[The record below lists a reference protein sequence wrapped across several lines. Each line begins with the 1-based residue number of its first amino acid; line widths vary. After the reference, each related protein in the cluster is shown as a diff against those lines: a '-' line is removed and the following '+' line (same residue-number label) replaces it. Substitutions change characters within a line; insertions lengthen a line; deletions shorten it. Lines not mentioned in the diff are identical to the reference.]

1 MTFPKLKMSD
11 HNPDRLERVRS
22 LVGLLV
28 GPIVFLAILLYP
40 VGNIS
45 GAAHKLLAVLSLV
58 VIFWITEPIPIPA
71 TALLGSILAVLFGV
85 APVQEVFAPYGDPII
100 FLFMGSFI
108 VARSMT
114 IHNLD
119 RRFAGMILRRE
130 RLAGS
135 PAGIIFAIGIIATVL
150 SMWMSNTAVAAM
162 MMPIAMCVL
171 QPFTV
176 NDPKSRIV
184 GDGALVVAYAASI
197 GGIATPVGTP
207 PNLITMALLRKTLD
221 VNISFFQWMLIGVP
235 ISLLMF
241 LALFLMV
248 RGKNGGAATPHSSSI
263 AECIGISASRLSRG
277 ERNTLVAFGT
287 MVSLWVIPGFIGI
300 FWGTNS
306 HIYRLYNER
315 IPESAAAILAAVLLF
330 LLPVNF
336 KEREFTI
343 SWKEAV
349 KISWGTILLFGGGLS
364 LGTLMLKTGL
374 GDALGGVILQATG
387 QVSLMTLT
395 AVSLAAA
402 VVLTEF
408 TSNTAAANIIVP
420 VAISLA
426 KALNLPPIPP
436 VLGACF
442 GSSLAFMLP
451 ISTPPNAIA
460 YATGRVPM
468 TRMILAGIKLDIVAA
483 AIVLLVLKLYCAL
496 M

>member
-1 MTFPKLKMSD
+1 MSD
-11 HNPDRLERVRS
+11 HSQDRFERARS

-28 GPIVFLAILLYP
+28 GPIGFVLLLLYP
-40 VGNIS
+40 VKDIS
-45 GAAHKLLAVLSLV
+45 GAAHSLLAVLWLV

-71 TALLGSILAVLFGV
+71 TALLGSILAVLCGV
-85 APVQEVFAPYGDPII
+85 APVQEVFAPYGDPVI

-108 VARSMT
+108 VAKSMT
-114 IHNLD
+114 IHGLD

-130 RLAGS
+130 SLSGS
-135 PAGIIFAIGIIATVL
+135 PAGIIFAIGIISTL
-150 SMWMSNTAVAAM
+150 ISMWMSNTAVAAM

-171 QPFTV
+171 EPYGGK
-176 NDPKSRIV
+176 DSRSRII

-197 GGIATPVGTP
+197 GGIATPVGSP
-207 PNLITMALLRKTLD
+207 PNLITLALIRKTLNVD
-221 VNISFFQWMLIGVP
+221 IPFFQWMLIGVP
-235 ISLLMF
+235 LSLLMF
-241 LALFLMV
+241 LALFLMMRV
-248 RGKNGGAATPHSSSI
+248 GRGGVAERHHRSI
-263 AECIGISASRLSRG
+263 AECVGISASRLSRG

-300 FWGTNS
+300 FWGTDS
-306 HIYRLYNER
+306 PLYRLYNER
-315 IPESAAAILAAVLLF
+315 MPESAAAILAAVLLF

-336 KEREFTI
+336 RERKFTI
-343 SWKEAV
+343 SWREAV

-364 LGTLMLKTGL
+364 LGALMFKTGL
-374 GDALGGVILQATG
+374 GDALARVILQTTG
-387 QVSLMTLT
+387 QVSLTMLT
-395 AVSLAAA
+395 AVSLTTA

-460 YATGRVPM
+460 YATGHVPI
-468 TRMILAGIKLDIVAA
+468 TRMILAGVKLDIVAA
-483 AIVLLVLKLYCAL
+483 AIVILVLKLYGAL
-496 M
+496 G